1 MPRQNNSFGFILFIL
16 PFIIGIFIKRSKYNR
31 NNNDDFLEKCRKDIQ
46 NLKKKVEEMKEE
58 KLNDVLKMKEWSTI
72 IPSENISKE
81 SIIEPIRLPLINDH
95 NWVVFG
101 LLQ

>member
-1 MPRQNNSFGFILFIL
+1 
-16 PFIIGIFIKRSKYNR
+16 
-31 NNNDDFLEKCRKDIQ
+31 
-46 NLKKKVEEMKEE
+46 MKEE